1 MLNVIDIF
9 PKDITAVIE
18 ISVKELDQLDL
29 FFSLSTLN
37 YDNDEKEHMKAI
49 EFVTKKFIPFIQKL
63 LEDTK

>member
-1 MLNVIDIF
+1 MLSVIDIF

-29 FFSLSTLN
+29 VFSLATLN
-37 YDNDEKEHMKAI
+37 YDNDEKEHMEAI